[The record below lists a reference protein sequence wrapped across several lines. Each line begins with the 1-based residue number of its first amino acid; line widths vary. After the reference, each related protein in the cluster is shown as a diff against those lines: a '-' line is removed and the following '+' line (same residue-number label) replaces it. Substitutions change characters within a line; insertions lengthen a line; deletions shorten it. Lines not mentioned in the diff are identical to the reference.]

1 MSTATWRGDARA
13 IVQVDTV
20 QITAYDAA
28 TTYTLTIGERTISVT
43 GNVDV
48 NTTASDLN
56 DAWNNSTYPEA
67 AEVTGTVNTDT
78 VTLTAVT
85 AGLPFTVTSSKTGG
99 AGTIGAV
106 TSSTANSG
114 PNDVSVSDNWTGGSG
129 TGGIPADG
137 DNVIVE
143 NSSVSLLYN
152 LDQSS
157 VTFASLKIK
166 ASFTGTIGL
175 PRLNTA
181 GTDYLEY
188 RDTYWKV
195 GIAAD
200 ATNMLVDIGEGEG
213 NGSGR
218 IKLDYGTGQ
227 ATTTVFKT
235 GTRAETGIPCLLL
248 QGSKDTNVFAFNRGD
263 VGLGFFGG
271 ETCTF
276 ETMRVGYISG
286 ATTDALVTGGDD
298 APQKV
303 GGVITQTG
311 GVLVLSD
318 NIITAKVTGGTFTL
332 RETATATT
340 ITVHDATLYYESSAL
355 LGTLNVGAGATADY
369 RRNGVAR
376 IVTTANCHEGGSIYD
391 PAATVTWTNDIDLE
405 QCGYEDVTLQLGK
418 HITAKT
424 TAL

>member
-13 IVQVDTV
+13 IAQVDTV
-20 QITAYDAA
+20 QITLYHVD
-28 TTYTLTIGERTISVT
+28 TTYTLTIGERTISVAA
-43 GNVDV
+43 NVDV
-48 NTTASDLN
+48 NTSASDLK
-56 DAWNNSTYPEA
+56 DAWNASAYPEA
-67 AEVTGTVNTDT
+67 MEVTATVNTDT
-78 VTLTAVT
+78 VTLTADT
-85 AGLPFTVTSSKTGG
+85 AGLPFTVTSSKSGT
-99 AGTIGAV
+99 GTIDPVA
-106 TSSTANSG
+106 SSTANSG

-129 TGGIPADG
+129 TDGIPADT

-152 LDQSS
+152 LDQNA
-157 VTFASLKIK
+157 VTPASLKIK

-195 GIAAD
+195 GNTAD

-318 NIITAKVTGGTFTL
+318 LIKTAKVTGGTFTL